1 MNKLIV
7 TDKNYIY
14 NGNNALIP
22 ERKSFGE
29 DEKHRLRQEE
39 NEKLR
44 NIKKSKLRN
53 QAKVMIGIALT
64 FTIGLSVVYRYSTIY
79 TMEKKLSSVTINN
92 DNMTKSN
99 EDLKLQL
106 MKYNQIQS
114 LEDRASKINMVQPDK
129 NQAVSV
135 DYDRQIIKNSKNVI
149 DDKKGKSIFQKIKDK
164 LF

>member
-14 NGNNALIP
+14 NGNNALVP
-22 ERKSFGE
+22 ERKSFKE
-29 DEKHRLRQEE
+29 DENRLRKEQ

-44 NIKKSKLRN
+44 NLRQSKLRN
-53 QAKVMIGIALT
+53 QAKVMFGIALT

-79 TMEKKLSSVTINN
+79 TMEKKLYSVTINN
-92 DNMTKSN
+92 ANMTKAN

-106 MKYNQIQS
+106 MKYNQIQNI
-114 LEDRASKINMVQPDK
+114 EDRASKINMVQPDK

-135 DYDRQIIKNSKNVI
+135 DYDRQIIKNSKNII
-149 DDKKGKSIFQKIKDK
+149 DDKKGKSIFQRIKDK